1 MDKAYLKAIYEAAIA
16 KYGESKQLIKAME
29 ELSELQQSICRV
41 FCDRGDEDNIIEEIV
56 DVEIM
61 LEQVKMIFDIPEE
74 IIEEVKMQKVER
86 LEKRLVGI
94 TIFDR
99 VAECEDLIKE
109 CVICC
114 EDKEYGSEE
123 SI

>member
-16 KYGESKQLIKAME
+16 KYGESKQLVKAME
-29 ELSELQQSICRV
+29 ELAELQQSICRV
-41 FCDRGDEDNIIEEIV
+41 FCDRGNEDNIIEEIA

-74 IIEEVKMQKVER
+74 IIETVKMQKVER

-99 VAECEDLIKE
+99 VAESEELIKE
-109 CVICC
+109 CVIC
-114 EDKEYGSEE
+114 EETDYVSE
-123 SI
+123 